1 MESKVGKRKR
11 RRPKSAVATRA
22 TRPNFSQTRERE
34 RETRGSLRR
43 ASGQKE
49 TRISNLESRISNLE
63 SLGTRALDRGQAD
76 VQRDELEALRQV
88 LELVGF
94 GIGLYAVLFKHDGE
108 RVLLFAAR
116 AVAVLNCPGFA
127 ARALKGRSFDEPFSL
142 LRMRTF
148 DFDVR
153 FFRDSRSRAL
163 SLSLSLARIYLLE
176 RLSDLTPWRECFA
189 KAREGEGTPLSKC
202 DVEVSGSSLDF
213 LSLGISL
220 KSIDLPNS
228 FLNEVSKRLLQ
239 DRPL

>member
-22 TRPNFSQTRERE
+22 TRPNFSQTRERERE

-127 ARALKGRSFDEPFSL
+127 ARALKGRSCDELFSL

-163 SLSLSLARIYLLE
+163 SLSRSHHLLE
-176 RLSDLTPWRECFA
+176 RLTDLTPWRECFA